1 MIDALVKKCDA
12 AKTQMN
18 ITNKNIAEKGGVS
31 PASVSRFFSQKGH
44 GVTAETI
51 EAICSV
57 LGIDFS
63 IEKLYD
69 DQTEKEALRES
80 RLEKIYMARLD
91 EKDAEILRQRR
102 IISRLVVCVL
112 LLVLSFFAFLLLEIF
127 VPTKGWL
134 RF

>member
-31 PASVSRFFSQKGH
+31 PASVSRFFSQKGR

-69 DQTEKEALRES
+69 DQTQREDRIEKMY
-80 RLEKIYMARLD
+80 IARLD

-112 LLVLSFFAFLLLEIF
+112 VLILMFFAFLVLDIF